1 MTKQQAGYLSYL
13 LRLWRVS
20 DQQGPEA
27 SSERVAWRAS
37 LEDPRTGELHKFA
50 SLEEVF
56 DFLRAHMELKPQ
68 PSASQTGSRKKPA

>member
-1 MTKQQAGYLSYL
+1 MAKQQPGYLSYL

-20 DQQGPEA
+20 DQQGSEA

-56 DFLRAHMELKPQ
+56 DFLRAHMGRAGGIATDDAGGRE
-68 PSASQTGSRKKPA
+68 KPA

>member
-56 DFLRAHMELKPQ
+56 DFLRAHMGLAAEPA
-68 PSASQTGSRKKPA
+68 ASRTGREKPA